1 MENQKLEKD
10 KEVQQKKIQTVST
23 ILKDGSIVEMVYD
36 HKNKT
41 TNFVVYKDGELD
53 VKKEIELENITLVP
67 YYPHSGLLRNKVV
80 LFPEKAVE
88 FGDEKELIGEI
99 KTFIHKYLD
108 VSEFFEDMV
117 PYYVLFSW
125 IYDCFNE
132 LPYLRALGDYG
143 SGKTRFLQVIG
154 SVCYKPIFAGGATTT
169 SPIFRILESVKGT
182 LILDEADFRFSDTKS
197 EIIKI
202 LNNGFA
208 KGFPVLRSEA
218 SSDGKWN
225 VKTFD
230 VFGPKI
236 IATRER
242 FQDKA
247 LESRFLIEDM
257 EKDELRDDIPL
268 NLPDS
273 FWDEAT
279 QLRNK
284 LLMWRFL
291 NYGKKVLDNNDAAD
305 STIKPRLNQI
315 ILPLLSII
323 KDEEVKN
330 KLKAL
335 IIEYDKQITS
345 DRGMDSDAQIFEA
358 VLELMKHYA
367 LSEITVKAIADCHNK
382 GPMDPKE
389 TLSYSKMGWSLRER
403 LKLKT
408 ERTRDGYVLL
418 ESNKPRIEMLKKKFG
433 ITPETESNE
442 PITMDEIPVIEEE
455 KPKQTKLV

>member
-1 MENQKLEKD
+1 MESQKQENETK
-10 KEVQQKKIQTVST
+10 QIKIQTSSA
-23 ILKDGSIVEMVYD
+23 ILKDGSIVEMTYD
-36 HKNKT
+36 QKNKT
-41 TNFVVYKDGELD
+41 TNFVVYKDGHWE
-53 VKKEIELENITLVP
+53 VKKSIERDGITLIP
-67 YYPHSGLLRNKVV
+67 YYPHNGLLKNRVV
-80 LFPEKAVE
+80 LFPEKVE
-88 FGDEKELIGEI
+88 EFDDEKELIGEI
-99 KTFIHKYLD
+99 KTFIHRYLD
-108 VSEFFEDMV
+108 VSKFFENIA

-169 SPIFRILESVKGT
+169 SPVFRILEGVKGT
-182 LILDEADFRFSDTKS
+182 LVLDEADFRFSDTKS

-218 SSDGKWN
+218 SNDGKWN

-257 EKDELRDDIPL
+257 EKDELRGDIPL

-291 NYGKKVLDNNDAAD
+291 NYGKKELDNNDVAD

-358 VLELMKHYA
+358 VLELLKHYA
-367 LSEITVKAIADCHNK
+367 LSEITVKAVADCHNK

-389 TLSYSKMGWSLRER
+389 SLSYSKMGWSLRER
-403 LKLKT
+403 LKIKT
-408 ERTRDGYVLL
+408 ERTRDGYVLS
-418 ESNKPRIEMLKKKFG
+418 ESNKPRIAMLKKKFG
-433 ITPETESNE
+433 ITAETESNG
-442 PITMDEIPVIEEE
+442 PIMMDDIPVIEESQ
-455 KPKQTKLV
+455 PKQNKLV